1 MEVSHS
7 PLILVHKYDFNM
19 GLYFIQSCTFIVHS
33 NNFGYIFRVEGMT
46 PLGDDELFF
55 KIKDTGVVQ
64 WEPPSLYVTS
74 CEIDVTYYPFD
85 YQKCTIELISAM
97 FTTDVL
103 TLNKS
108 KDTVNTEDYS
118 ENGEWILYSTSVEEK
133 VLSENGE
140 NFSQLEFVLIFKRR
154 PGYYLSNIIYP
165 VILISL
171 LANLAFLLPADSGER
186 IGYVL
191 TVLLALAVLLT
202 LVGDSMPTTSK
213 HTSIL
218 GNNSLVYT

>member
-1 MEVSHS
+1 
-7 PLILVHKYDFNM
+7 
-19 GLYFIQSCTFIVHS
+19 
-33 NNFGYIFRVEGMT
+33 MT

-218 GNNSLVYT
+218 GNNSLVCR